1 MPEQLRSIVINLQD
15 FGTKRLAIMAGI
27 ALLTLAVIGI
37 GSVYLNRPSYE
48 TLYVGLERSDVNQI
62 GMVLSEAGFNFDVG
76 SDGTSVSVPV
86 GTTAKARMLLA
97 EKGLPTSANAGYE
110 LFDKVG
116 SLGLTSF
123 MQQVT
128 RVRALE
134 GEIARTIQS
143 LTGVKAA
150 RVHIVMSER
159 ANFRREEQQ
168 PSASVVI
175 RYAGIDG
182 GKAAMSIRHL
192 VAAAVPGLSA
202 EKVTVLDSAGN
213 LLAAGDDPSNTS
225 AARSLGVERTVE
237 SQIEDNIRRALTPYL
252 GPDNFR
258 ASVKADVNTDT
269 RQTEETIF
277 DPESRVER
285 SVQTV
290 KANENSNQ
298 RQAATP
304 ATVEQNLP
312 ETQAAA
318 TDGPQSS
325 SQNDRKEEI
334 TNYEINSKKIATVS
348 NGYTVTK
355 MSIAVVVNQQRLLS
369 VLGKDAKPEQIAQ
382 RVADIKK
389 MVASATG
396 LDEKRGDI
404 IDVSAVEFIDGL
416 DGQELAS
423 PGILDAVASYTGSL
437 INAAAFIV
445 VVFLVAFFGL
455 RPMAAALTNKPA
467 ALAGPSFDDVQRSLP
482 NPGAGSEVET
492 PAPALADNS
501 RPAPLDDLR
510 RKLRPAPQDRLARMV
525 DINEERTANILRKW
539 TAQEAVADAT
549 GIPFRPAAGLRHAG
563 PAWQRAGTH
572 TRRAASLWR
581 RPSCD
586 RCRQADRNGGRQGR
600 GCTRSQIDSSLQRT
614 ARDRAPV
621 RCRTGQGAGGRPGR

>member
-143 LTGVKAA
+143 LAGVKAA

-312 ETQAAA
+312 ETQTAA

-369 VLGKDAKPEQIAQ
+369 VLGKDAKPEQVAQ

-492 PAPALADNS
+492 PTPALADNS

-539 TAQEAVADAT
+539 TAQEAV
-549 GIPFRPAAGLRHAG
+549 G
-563 PAWQRAGTH
+563 
-572 TRRAASLWR
+572 
-581 RPSCD
+581 
-586 RCRQADRNGGRQGR
+586 
-600 GCTRSQIDSSLQRT
+600 
-614 ARDRAPV
+614 
-621 RCRTGQGAGGRPGR
+621 

>member
-15 FGTKRLAIMAGI
+15 FGTRRLAIMAGI

-37 GSVYLNRPSYE
+37 GAVYLNRPAYE

-62 GMVLSEAGFNFDVG
+62 GMVLSEAGMNFDVG
-76 SDGTSVSVPV
+76 SDGTSVLVPV

-143 LTGVKAA
+143 LAGVKAA

-285 SVQTV
+285 SIQTV
-290 KANENSNQ
+290 KSNENSNQ

-304 ATVEQNLP
+304 TTVEQNLP
-312 ETQAAA
+312 ETQTASSE
-318 TDGPQSS
+318 GPQSS

-348 NGYTVTK
+348 NGYSVTK
-355 MSIAVVVNQQRLLS
+355 MSIAVVVNQQRLLA
-369 VLGKDAKPEQIAQ
+369 VLGKDATPEQIAQ

-389 MVASATG
+389 MVTSATG

-423 PGILDAVASYTGSL
+423 PGILDAVSSYTGNL
-437 INAAAFIV
+437 INAAAFII

-455 RPMAAALTNKPA
+455 RPMAAALTSKPA
-467 ALAGPSFDDVQRSLP
+467 ALAGPSFEDVQRSLP
-482 NPGAGSEVET
+482 T
-492 PAPALADNS
+492 PAATAEAEAAPPVLADN

-510 RKLRPAPQDRLARMV
+510 KKLRPAPQDRLARMV

-539 TAQEAVADAT
+539 TAQEAV
-549 GIPFRPAAGLRHAG
+549 G
-563 PAWQRAGTH
+563 
-572 TRRAASLWR
+572 
-581 RPSCD
+581 
-586 RCRQADRNGGRQGR
+586 
-600 GCTRSQIDSSLQRT
+600 
-614 ARDRAPV
+614 
-621 RCRTGQGAGGRPGR
+621 